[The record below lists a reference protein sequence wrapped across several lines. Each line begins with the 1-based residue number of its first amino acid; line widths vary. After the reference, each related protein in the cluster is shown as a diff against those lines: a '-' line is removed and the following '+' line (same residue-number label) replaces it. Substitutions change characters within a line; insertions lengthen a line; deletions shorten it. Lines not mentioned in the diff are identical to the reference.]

1 MDVGGRS
8 RQDEV
13 SLDPSKD
20 PNRKAKSKDP
30 GWKYGFWLDLTN
42 KDLVQCTL
50 CGKQMHS
57 DIKRLKQ
64 HLAAGFGDAQKC
76 PKTTATIMREMQD
89 SLKKSAKTSNVYIDD
104 EEEGKMRRLRSLK
117 LRSHRHTNSSPNII
131 KGIPFNAANSWAYE
145 IMLESI
151 GQYGRGH
158 KPFTYHELRVPLL
171 EKAMEEIS
179 KLRDKLEVSW
189 KKYGCTIM
197 VDGWTDKRMRHLIN
211 FLINCPKG
219 AFSWTM

>member
-8 RQDEV
+8 RQEEV

-89 SLKKSAKTSNVYIDD
+89 SLKKSARTSNVYIYD
-104 EEEGKMRRLRSLK
+104 EEEGQDEEAQEFEDEVTPSHKQQPQHYQRHSIQRSKFL
-117 LRSHRHTNSSPNII
+117 
-131 KGIPFNAANSWAYE
+131 G
-145 IMLESI
+145 
-151 GQYGRGH
+151 
-158 KPFTYHELRVPLL
+158 
-171 EKAMEEIS
+171 
-179 KLRDKLEVSW
+179 LRDYVGIYW
-189 KKYGCTIM
+189 TIWPW
-197 VDGWTDKRMRHLIN
+197 VQASYL
-211 FLINCPKG
+211 
-219 AFSWTM
+219 S